1 VGGGGKVHSFMGGA
15 EQHETQLDESLLL
28 RKVDGVVERAQSWSQ
43 LVLNPDAATPQLCDI
58 EL

>member
-1 VGGGGKVHSFMGGA
+1 MGGA